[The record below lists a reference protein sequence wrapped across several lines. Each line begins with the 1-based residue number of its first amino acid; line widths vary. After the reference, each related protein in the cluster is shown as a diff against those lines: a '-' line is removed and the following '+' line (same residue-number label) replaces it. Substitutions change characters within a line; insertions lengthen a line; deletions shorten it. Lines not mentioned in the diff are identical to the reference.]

1 MQIDKEVMASLVKT
15 VNQKAKGKIDYD
27 ELKRLQQWALERFIY
42 VSDEAQF
49 KVSDMWS
56 TEAYDKMMRDGILK
70 EDCDGFSYF
79 IIEALVKV
87 FQLPK
92 ENLFRVSCSTE
103 TGEGHFVVWVKTHPE
118 GIIYQVEN
126 RVRVPRSLV
135 YMKEL
140 GYSYWHYSDMTRT
153 DRWFNAEQRARD
165 IIASTPSNLKSD
177 KPIFSVKKAFAVHK
191 SKTLTVGWVQIV
203 TGFVTTML
211 PWLQSNEGY
220 LERIISTESVGIL
233 MILLGFMAVFLRT
246 ITSKDIDQK
255 ADHVA
260 IYRS

>member
-1 MQIDKEVMASLVKT
+1 MYLGVTDLWDT
-15 VNQKAKGKIDYD
+15 
-27 ELKRLQQWALERFIY
+27 
-42 VSDEAQF
+42 
-49 KVSDMWS
+49 
-56 TEAYDKMMRDGILK
+56 TAYDNLLK
-70 EDCDGFSYF
+70 YGEFTGDCDDFGYCMLELLYR
-79 IIEALVKV
+79 IYG
-87 FQLPK
+87 LPK

-103 TGEGHFVVWVKTHPE
+103 TGEGHFVVWVRTNPE

-153 DRWFNAEQRARD
+153 DRWFDAEQKARD
-165 IIASTPSNLKSD
+165 IIASTPSNLKAD

-203 TGFVTTML
+203 TGFVSTML

-246 ITSKDIDQK
+246 VTSKDIDQK

-260 IYRS
+260 IHTS